1 MKKSKTTEQFVR
13 EANEIHHDKYDY
25 SKVEYTNSKTKVCI
39 ICPEHGEFWQEANS
53 HLNGSGCPK
62 CAKIQHSYNNVELFI
77 NESVKLHGDKYDYSI
92 VDFSRKNDRIEII
105 CPIHGLFETT
115 PHIHLLGCGC
125 PKCAG
130 IAKLSNEEFIEKSK
144 SIHGNKYDYDK
155 VDYKNNRTKVCI
167 ICPEHG
173 EFWQTPSSHLK
184 GSGCPKCCSNF
195 KLTKE
200 TFIKKARE
208 IHGDKYD
215 YSKVDYKNTKTKVC
229 IICPEHG
236 EFWMTPNSHLLNQG
250 CPKCGDIAT
259 GNKLRLSYD
268 SFVKRAN
275 IIHNN
280 RYDYSKVNYITIDTD
295 VEIICPEHG
304 EFWQTPHR
312 HLFGQGCPKC
322 KERKLEK
329 EVRESLEK
337 HDIKYIF
344 QASKKDIK
352 WIDNLRLDFYL
363 PDYKIAIECQ
373 GEQHFI
379 PVDFA
384 GRGIEWA
391 KKQLKA
397 NQKRD
402 KKKYNI
408 CKENNIELLYYTNFK
423 RKNMFNQLNKLIECI
438 ITKRNLQNSQIVRE

>member
-13 EANEIHHDKYDY
+13 EANEIHHDKYNY

-53 HLNGSGCPK
+53 HLKGCGCPK
-62 CAKIQHSYNNVELFI
+62 CAKVRHSYNNVELFI
-77 NESVKLHGDKYDYSI
+77 NESIKLHGDKFDYSK
-92 VDFSRKNDRIEII
+92 VDFSRKNDRIKII
-105 CPIHGLFETT
+105 CPIHGWFETT
-115 PHIHLLGCGC
+115 PHIHLLGCDC
-125 PKCAG
+125 PKCVG

-144 SIHGNKYDYDK
+144 SIHGNKYDYSK
-155 VDYKNNRTKVCI
+155 VDYKNNR
-167 ICPEHG
+167 
-173 EFWQTPSSHLK
+173 
-184 GSGCPKCCSNF
+184 
-195 KLTKE
+195 
-200 TFIKKARE
+200 
-208 IHGDKYD
+208 
-215 YSKVDYKNTKTKVC
+215 TKVC

-280 RYDYSKVNYITIDTD
+280 RYDYSKVNYITIATN

-304 EFWQTPHR
+304 EFWQTPHN
-312 HLFGQGCPKC
+312 HLIGQGCPKC

-337 HDIKYIF
+337 HNIKYIF

-363 PDYKIAIECQ
+363 PDYKVAIECQ

-391 KKQLKA
+391 KRQLKDS
-397 NQKRD
+397 QKRD
-402 KKKYNI
+402 KKKFNI
-408 CKENNIELLYYTNFK
+408 CKKNNIELLYYTNFK

-438 ITKRNLQNSQIVRE
+438 TAKRILQNLQIVKE

>member
-1 MKKSKTTEQFVR
+1 
-13 EANEIHHDKYDY
+13 
-25 SKVEYTNSKTKVCI
+25 
-39 ICPEHGEFWQEANS
+39 
-53 HLNGSGCPK
+53 
-62 CAKIQHSYNNVELFI
+62 
-77 NESVKLHGDKYDYSI
+77 
-92 VDFSRKNDRIEII
+92 
-105 CPIHGLFETT
+105 
-115 PHIHLLGCGC
+115 
-125 PKCAG
+125 
-130 IAKLSNEEFIEKSK
+130 
-144 SIHGNKYDYDK
+144 
-155 VDYKNNRTKVCI
+155 
-167 ICPEHG
+167 
-173 EFWQTPSSHLK
+173 
-184 GSGCPKCCSNF
+184 
-195 KLTKE
+195 
-200 TFIKKARE
+200 
-208 IHGDKYD
+208 
-215 YSKVDYKNTKTKVC
+215 
-229 IICPEHG
+229 
-236 EFWMTPNSHLLNQG
+236 MTPNSHLLNQG

-280 RYDYSKVNYITIDTD
+280 RYDYSKVNYITIDTN

-304 EFWQTPHR
+304 EFWQTPHN
-312 HLFGQGCPKC
+312 HLIGQGCPKC

-337 HDIKYIF
+337 HNIKYIF

-352 WIDNLRLDFYL
+352 CIDNLRLDFYL

-391 KKQLKA
+391 KRQLKA

-408 CKENNIELLYYTNFK
+408 CKENNIEILYYTNFK